1 MKSTLYIT
9 ATVLEGNKIEIQTP
23 NLPIGQSV
31 EVIVL
36 VPDTN
41 YSSEQGQSLSL
52 EQRIAFL
59 KLPIS
64 ERRRI
69 LQVQAES
76 MVTHYEQNSE
86 WKEFMAGDIV
96 DY

>member
-23 NLPIGQSV
+23 NLTIGQSV

-36 VPDTN
+36 VSETN
-41 YSSEQGQSLSL
+41 YSSEQEQNLTL
-52 EQRIAFL
+52 EQRYAFL

-69 LQVQAES
+69 LQDQAES

-86 WKEFMAGDIV
+86 WKELMSGDII